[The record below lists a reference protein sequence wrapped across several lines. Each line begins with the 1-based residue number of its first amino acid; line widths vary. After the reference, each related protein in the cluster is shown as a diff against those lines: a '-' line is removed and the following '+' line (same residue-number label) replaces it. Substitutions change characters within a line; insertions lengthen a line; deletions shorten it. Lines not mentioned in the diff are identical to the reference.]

1 MFRIE
6 ALAIPARW
14 PQDDSTLIV
23 LGPEQATPNRRPV
36 DGPALDRITLSGGR
50 CSAVVAQV
58 AAAMRG
64 RRDVRG
70 YRFRGAEQADLN

>member
-14 PQDDSTLIV
+14 PQGDSTLIV

-36 DGPALDRITLSGGR
+36 DGPALDRITLSGWR
-50 CSAVVAQV
+50 CSAVKAQV
-58 AAAMRG
+58 SA
-64 RRDVRG
+64 
-70 YRFRGAEQADLN
+70 L